1 MIYLRIIKSC
11 KATNVKFLI
20 LKEHLDLCCYGV
32 ICDEQEFILIPE
44 IQDDIEKLKV
54 PIEIKSPKKDENTT
68 DWYDKDKFEAI
79 LYNVDSNKFNHKNKI
94 GKFRYTDIRDTINNI
109 KNNIISETLGR
120 NKLNAFSKIKKAA
133 IRNNH
138 LISSQK
144 ELSKFFNDFFDTI
157 LTENNSNINSNSNS
171 DSDNDSDRDSN
182 TDNSNNDND
191 DSNNSNKINSDKDND
206 NNNDNVSDND
216 NDYKSYEDHT
226 IMQLHDY
233 LKMISETKSS
243 EEQIKL

>member
-1 MIYLRIIKSC
+1 M
-11 KATNVKFLI
+11 
-20 LKEHLDLCCYGV
+20 
-32 ICDEQEFILIPE
+32 
-44 IQDDIEKLKV
+44 
-54 PIEIKSPKKDENTT
+54 T

-133 IRNNH
+133 IKNNH

-157 LTENNSNINSNSNS
+157 LTENNSNINSNSNN

-191 DSNNSNKINSDKDND
+191 DSNNSNNINSDKDND

-233 LKMISETKSS
+233 LKMISETKSP